1 MEEIEHALFV
11 HRQIEPIINYEGLYM
26 IRPMGFAED
35 GLTDRIQTTLLSVVI
50 DLSKL
55 KLSMADQI
63 LFVANGARWV

>member
-1 MEEIEHALFV
+1 
-11 HRQIEPIINYEGLYM
+11 M